1 MLCPWRNGIWM
12 NIRSR
17 HVSLPKTTSSGMFT
31 SNIRYKNK
39 SFLTDEESMR
49 MKEIKLKK
57 LSLKDRMYAMMA
69 DFRKSLS

>member
-1 MLCPWRNGIWM
+1 MDEKTIKTRLLAENDEFRNVHEQHQIYEQE
-12 NIRSR
+12 
-17 HVSLPKTTSSGMFT
+17 LD
-31 SNIRYKNK
+31 RYKNK
-39 SFLTDEESMR
+39 SFLTDEESLR

>member
-1 MLCPWRNGIWM
+1 MDEQTIKTRLLAENDEFRNV
-12 NIRSR
+12 
-17 HVSLPKTTSSGMFT
+17 HEQHQKYEQELD
-31 SNIRYKNK
+31 RYKNK

-69 DFRKSLS
+69 DFRKSFS